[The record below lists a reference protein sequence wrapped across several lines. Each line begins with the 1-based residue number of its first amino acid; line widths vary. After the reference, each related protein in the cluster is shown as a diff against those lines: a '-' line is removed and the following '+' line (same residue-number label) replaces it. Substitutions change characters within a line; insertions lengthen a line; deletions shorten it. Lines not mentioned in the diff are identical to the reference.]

1 MAGNM
6 GGGMDPTNLST
17 KRQWIAE
24 LARSKPGTVLFS
36 LHQVIDLEWMR
47 EAYEL
52 TRKDGA
58 TGIDGV
64 TADRYELNLEAN
76 LSDLLERIK
85 SGRYKAP
92 PVRRTYI
99 PKADGSQRPLGIPTF
114 EDKVA
119 QRAIVMVLEVVY
131 EQDFRRC
138 SYGFRPRRSAHQ
150 ALQELFSAI
159 TWRKQYWVLDVD
171 IRKYFDSIP
180 HSQLRAFLDQRVTDG
195 VIRRMIDKWLKA
207 GVLEDG
213 LLRLATEG
221 TPQGGVISPL
231 LSNIYLHHVLDG
243 WCEDAVRPRL
253 RGGATLVRYADDFV
267 MTFETHHDA
276 QRVLEVLGKRLERYG
291 LTLHPDK
298 TRFIDFRPQRRGGTQ
313 PGCKEPPFDF
323 LGFTHTWVKSQKG
336 SDVVRQTTAK
346 NRLARALLAI
356 NNWCRDHRHQLVRWQ
371 QARLAAKLIGHFAY
385 YGITGNIRQVHRYRQ
400 QVIKLWRKWLERR
413 TRAKRLTWAR
423 FNAFLARHPL
433 PRAMILHRYGVA
445 ANLST

>member
-1 MAGNM
+1 
-6 GGGMDPTNLST
+6 MDPTNLST

-119 QRAIVMVLEVVY
+119 QRAIVMVLEAVY

-213 LLRLATEG
+213 LLRRATEG
-221 TPQGGVISPL
+221 SPQGGVVSPC
-231 LSNIYLHHVLDG
+231 LSNIFLH
-243 WCEDAVRPRL
+243 
-253 RGGATLVRYADDFV
+253 Y
-267 MTFETHHDA
+267 
-276 QRVLEVLGKRLERYG
+276 
-291 LTLHPDK
+291 
-298 TRFIDFRPQRRGGTQ
+298 
-313 PGCKEPPFDF
+313 
-323 LGFTHTWVKSQKG
+323 
-336 SDVVRQTTAK
+336 VV
-346 NRLARALLAI
+346 
-356 NNWCRDHRHQLVRWQ
+356 V
-371 QARLAAKLIGHFAY
+371 
-385 YGITGNIRQVHRYRQ
+385 
-400 QVIKLWRKWLERR
+400 
-413 TRAKRLTWAR
+413 
-423 FNAFLARHPL
+423 
-433 PRAMILHRYGVA
+433 
-445 ANLST
+445 